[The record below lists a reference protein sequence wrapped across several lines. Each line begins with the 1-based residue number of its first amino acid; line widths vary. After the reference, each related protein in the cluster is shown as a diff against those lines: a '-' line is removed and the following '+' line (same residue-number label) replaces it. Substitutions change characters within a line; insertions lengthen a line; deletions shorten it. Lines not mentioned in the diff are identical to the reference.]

1 VKSKGK
7 ALEKMETG
15 GVVSTHSSLLTPHR
29 SKRFALIV
37 TGEASGDL
45 HGANLIRASRE
56 IDPGLSFFGVGGRR
70 MAAEGCE
77 ILIAGEELAVMGLV
91 EVIGHFP
98 VILRAFN
105 RLKALMRGPDR
116 PDVLILIDFPDFN
129 LRLARE
135 AKKAGVPVLYYV
147 SPQVWAWRRGR
158 VHKIARVVDRLAAI
172 FPFEPEFYKGL
183 NIEVEYVGN
192 PLLDEV
198 RVEQSRDEF
207 LRAYGLDPDRPVVG
221 LFPGSRRN
229 ELHYNFDTIVAAAQQ
244 IRARIPEVQ
253 FLLPVAAS
261 LQPAAIRERLDGVT
275 LNVALTEESIYDTA
289 NACDAIITV
298 SGTVTLQI
306 ALVGTPM
313 AILYKM
319 APLTYA
325 IGKHLVKVPHIGLAN
340 IVAGQGVVR
349 EFIQDQATPG
359 AIAEEIV
366 RILEDNAYNRGI
378 RDGLGQVQTRMGE
391 QGCSARVARMAS
403 AMSRET
409 LIKDTF

>member
-1 VKSKGK
+1 
-7 ALEKMETG
+7 
-15 GVVSTHSSLLTPHR
+15 
-29 SKRFALIV
+29 
-37 TGEASGDL
+37 
-45 HGANLIRASRE
+45 
-56 IDPGLSFFGVGGRR
+56 
-70 MAAEGCE
+70 
-77 ILIAGEELAVMGLV
+77 MGLV

>member
-1 VKSKGK
+1 M
-7 ALEKMETG
+7 EKFETRE
-15 GVVSTHSSLLTPHR
+15 TR
-29 SKRFALIV
+29 RRALIV

-45 HGANLIRASRE
+45 HGANLIQAARK
-56 IDPGLSFFGVGGRR
+56 IDPGLSFFGVGGSR
-70 MAAEGCE
+70 MSAAGCE
-77 ILIAGEELAVMGLV
+77 ILIPGEELAVMGLV

-98 VILRAFN
+98 VIMRAFN
-105 RLKALMRGPDR
+105 QLKSLLDGPDR

-129 LRLARE
+129 LRLARQ

-172 FPFEPEFYKGL
+172 FPFEPKFYEGL
-183 NIEVEYVGN
+183 DIDVEYVGN
-192 PLLDEV
+192 PLLDEA
-198 RVEQSRDEF
+198 RVERTRNVF
-207 LRAYGLDPDRPVVG
+207 LCALALDPDRPVVG

-229 ELHYNFDTIVAAAQQ
+229 ELHYNFETILAAAQN
-244 IRARIPEVQ
+244 ILERVPGVQ

-261 LQPAAIRERLDGVT
+261 LQPAAIRERLQGIDLDIV
-275 LNVALTEESIYDTA
+275 LSDENIYDIA

-319 APLTYA
+319 SPLTFA

-359 AIAEEIV
+359 SIADEIV
-366 RILEDNAYNRGI
+366 RILDDKDYDRRI
-378 RDGLGQVQTRMGE
+378 REGLAKVQARMGE
-391 QGCSARVARMAS
+391 PGCSARVARMAVE
-403 AMSRET
+403 MSRGIRRREQR
-409 LIKDTF
+409 

>member
-1 VKSKGK
+1 MATVEIDK
-7 ALEKMETG
+7 T
-15 GVVSTHSSLLTPHR
+15 R
-29 SKRFALIV
+29 RRALIV

-45 HGANLIRASRE
+45 HGANLIRAARE
-56 IDPGLSFFGVGGRR
+56 VDPGLSFFGVGGSR
-70 MAAEGCE
+70 MAAEGCD

-105 RLKALMRGPDR
+105 RLKALLHGSDR

-172 FPFEPEFYKGL
+172 FPFEPEFYRDL
-183 NIEVEYVGN
+183 DIEVEYVGN
-192 PLLDEV
+192 PLLDEAH
-198 RVEQSRDEF
+198 VERSRQEF
-207 LRAYGLDPDRPVVG
+207 LGVCGLDPTRPVVG

-229 ELHYNFDTIVAAAQQ
+229 ELQYNFATILATAQLLRGQ
-244 IRARIPEVQ
+244 IPGVQ

-261 LQPAAIRERLDGVT
+261 LPPAAIRERLAAAAIE
-275 LNVALTEESIYDTA
+275 VALTEESIYDTA

-298 SGTVTLQI
+298 SGTVTLQV

-319 APLTYA
+319 SPLTYA
-325 IGKHLVKVPHIGLAN
+325 IGKRLVNVPHIGLAN

-349 EFIQDQATPG
+349 EFIQEQATPV

-366 RILEDNAYNRGI
+366 RILEDTAYNRGL
-378 RDGLGQVQTRMGE
+378 RAGLERVQTRMGAP
-391 QGCSARVARMAS
+391 GCSARVARMAS
-403 AMSRET
+403 AMSRGT
-409 LIKDTF
+409 LTKDVS